1 MLENVFYL
9 IALAFICYYEFI
21 YLRKKRAAKD
31 KYIDQLEEQT
41 LRLKKELREAKEQE
55 QPHLYNNII
64 SKLDKYRKEPY
75 LIEKYIL

>member
-41 LRLKKELREAKEQE
+41 LRLKKELRESKEQE
-55 QPHLYNNII
+55 
-64 SKLDKYRKEPY
+64 
-75 LIEKYIL
+75 